1 MSPSST
7 LNEQSA
13 REAAIWLTQLMSE
26 EASQEDRENW
36 QRWYQSRP
44 ENAQAWQQIGAF
56 SSGFSL
62 LNGMAAQQSLSRLD
76 NPQRRRLLK
85 SIAVIGLTGAGGI
98 GAGNSLWRPWLADYR
113 TAIGE
118 QKKVTLADGTQLMLN
133 TQTAVNVTSHD
144 DGQRVALLN
153 GEMMVTSPQNAGL
166 LRLRLPQGELAAHNG
181 RFAVRLGDT
190 QSDIAVYRG
199 RLIAHPAVESQSVTV
214 SAGYGLWLNER
225 GYGALHRVPAEPVWL
240 QGLIVAD
247 DMRLADFLAE
257 LGRYRRGYIRCR
269 PEVANLRLSGVFP
282 LNNTDR
288 ILDSLPDSLP
298 VQINYLSKYFVSVS

>member
-26 EASQEDRENW
+26 EASQEDRDNW

-44 ENAQAWQQIGAF
+44 ENAQAWRQIGEF

-62 LNGMAAQQSLSRLD
+62 LNGAAAQQSLSRLA

-85 SIAVIGLTGAGGI
+85 SIAVVGLTGAVGI
-98 GAGNSLWRPWLADYR
+98 GAGNGLWQPWLADYR

-118 QKKVTLADGTQLMLN
+118 QKNVTLSDGTQLMLN

-144 DGQRVALLN
+144 DGQQVALLN
-153 GEMMVTSPQNAGL
+153 GEMMVTSPQSAGL
-166 LRLRLPQGELAAHNG
+166 LRLRLPQGELTAHNN
-181 RFAVRLGDT
+181 RFAIRLSDT

-199 RLIAHPAVESQSVTV
+199 QLNARPAADSHSVTIN
-214 SAGYGLWLNER
+214 AGYGLWLNEH
-225 GYGALHRVPAEPVWL
+225 GYSALHRVQAEPAWL
-240 QGLIVAD
+240 NGLIVAD
-247 DMRLADFLAE
+247 DMRLADFLDE
-257 LGRYRRGYIRCR
+257 LTRYRRGYIRYR

-288 ILDSLPDSLP
+288 ILDALPDSLP